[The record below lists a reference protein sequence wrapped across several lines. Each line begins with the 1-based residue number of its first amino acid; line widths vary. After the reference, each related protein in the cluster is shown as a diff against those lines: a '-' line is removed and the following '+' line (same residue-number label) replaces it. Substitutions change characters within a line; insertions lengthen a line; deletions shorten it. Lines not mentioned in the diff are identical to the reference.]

1 MEERA
6 INLTK
11 GRSLTLEKGIRKLT
25 VNLNWEENRRSTKT
39 SEDFD
44 IDLIAI
50 ELNKQGKA
58 ISPDHLVFFN
68 SICETA
74 NHELCDPEEA
84 VIYGGDDTDGSSDDG
99 ESMDVIVSKI
109 NPEVDE
115 IRFFAN
121 IYDAEDRHQEFSMMR
136 NASVKVYQD
145 GKDTPSIVYD
155 LTDDYRNDTF
165 IHVATLKRVE
175 GRVFRFIAEGNGN
188 NNDLLGN
195 LSGFG
200 LKFK

>member
-1 MEERA
+1 
-6 INLTK
+6 LD
-11 GRSLTLEKGIRKLT
+11 
-25 VNLNWEENRRSTKT
+25 WEENRRSTKT

-50 ELNKQGKA
+50 ELDKHGKA

-84 VIYGGDDTDGSSDDG
+84 VIYGGDDTTGSDG
-99 ESMDVIVSKI
+99 ESMDVIVSRL

-115 IRFFAN
+115 IRFLAS
-121 IYDAEDRHQEFSMMR
+121 IYDAEDRGQDFSMIK
-136 NASVKVYQD
+136 NASIKIYQD
-145 GKDTPSIVYD
+145 GKDIPSIVYD
-155 LTDDYRNDTF
+155 LTDDYRGETF
-165 IHVATLKRVE
+165 IHTVTLKRKE
-175 GRVFRFIAEGNGN
+175 GRVFSVLSVGDSNHK
-188 NNDLLGN
+188 DLLEN